1 MSQTKAQLISGT
13 SSQSVTF
20 NDATISSLNGGAL
33 AGTRNRIINGGMDV
47 WQRGTSFT
55 NVGSGGPPTYTADRW
70 FGYRGG
76 FASNLSV
83 SQQTGF
89 SGFRYCSRVQRA
101 SGDTSTQSLQFCH
114 IVEDLNMY
122 DLEGQPFTLSFWARR
137 PSSGYS
143 GGSLSVI
150 VATGTTANQGSNS
163 FANGTWSGSASPVAS
178 TATLTST
185 ATRYSFSG
193 TFGAGIAE
201 LAVQFLWT
209 PTGTAGSTDYIEI
222 TGVQLEAG
230 SVATPFERRSYGQE
244 LELCQRYY
252 TKGRTQGWPRSGDNA
267 SLAMSFFKQTMRATP
282 TVTQSAGA
290 IQFATEDGFGSYLLG
305 TGSGTSWDLTW
316 TAAIEL

>member
-1 MSQTKAQLISGT
+1 
-13 SSQSVTF
+13 
-20 NDATISSLNGGAL
+20 
-33 AGTRNRIINGGMDV
+33 MDV

-76 FASNLSV
+76 FAAGLSV

-137 PSSGYS
+137 SSSGYS
-143 GGSLSVI
+143 GGNLSVI

-178 TATLTST
+178 TPTLTST

-222 TGVQLEAG
+222 TGVQLEPG
-230 SVATPFERRSYGQE
+230 STATPFERRSYGAE
-244 LELCQRYY
+244 LALAQRYFQRLDVNLY
-252 TKGRTQGWPRSGDNA
+252 GSYSTGTSRAVW
-267 SLAMSFFKQTMRATP
+267 SFKVTMRAVP
-282 TVTQSAGA
+282 TIGSTGSAGTVGA
-290 IQFATEDGFGSYLLG
+290 GVNHAFK
-305 TGSGTSWDLTW
+305 DLNASDAGWGVDSTVS
-316 TAAIEL
+316 AEL